1 MHIEQISSALRSAG
15 RRKTS
20 ESSRS
25 SRKHN
30 SRRGVRDRPV
40 MAMMVVGLIAKTM
53 EYCQAQRDFELG
65 GFHEHNP
72 LLRPMLGHPTV

>member
-1 MHIEQISSALRSAG
+1 
-15 RRKTS
+15 
-20 ESSRS
+20 
-25 SRKHN
+25 
-30 SRRGVRDRPV
+30 

-72 LLRPMLGHPTV
+72 LLRPMLGHPTAMYAYSAACAMGAAWAGTKCARHVLASCASSVVASSLPY